1 MISLK
6 KNILIISIIIFI
18 FIIFIPNL
26 NDAKE
31 ILIYADK
38 ITYDED
44 KNIVARGNAK
54 IFKENQF
61 INSDL
66 IIYNEKI

>member
-6 KNILIISIIIFI
+6 KNIFMISIIIFI

-38 ITYDED
+38 ITYDEELPEEFQEVFD
-44 KNIVARGNAK
+44 SINIEMAED
-54 IFKENQF
+54 IFK
-61 INSDL
+61 DD
-66 IIYNEKI
+66 